1 MADDAITTS
10 LDELKRVIRTHPVID
25 NHGHNILRPH
35 QLKSGNFLTI
45 TTEAHGEALEDAPK
59 SLAHL
64 RAVRQ
69 LKKLYDLPA
78 DADWAA
84 IVGKRAELLERDA
97 DSLVKRCLEGTQ
109 TILIDD
115 GLDSGANIEP
125 YSWHNKFTTS
135 PCKRIVRIETV
146 AASILSTLYQQGR
159 LPVGVAIADE
169 EACNLGWV
177 SFIAEF
183 EQAIVAAIQDDEV
196 VGFKSVVCYRTGLDV
211 TVGRDLEVNEH
222 GLRSFSRHFLPD
234 ALARDFRVEA
244 KGMNDALVISACKL
258 IAAADEQGATAKPL
272 QFHTGLGDNDISLLD
287 SSPACLQPLI
297 KHFPTVPIVLLH
309 SSYPYTREA
318 GYLATVYKNVYLDIG
333 EVFPMVSREGQELI
347 VRQALELT
355 PTSKILWSTDGH
367 HFPETY
373 WLANVQGREAIEKV
387 LCDYVEHEDLTAAQ
401 ATKVAQDIFFNNSN
415 TLYNLRLSNTGL
427 ASREKPA
434 GHSQDANSNQH
445 DAEKGQEVSLPRSAA
460 V

>member
-1 MADDAITTS
+1 MADDAITAS

-69 LKKLYDLPA
+69 LKELYDLPA

-97 DSLVKRCLEGTQ
+97 DSLIKKCLEGTQ

-135 PCKRIVRIETV
+135 LCKRIVRIETV
-146 AASILSTLYQQGR
+146 AASILSTLYQQ
-159 LPVGVAIADE
+159 
-169 EACNLGWV
+169 
-177 SFIAEF
+177 EF

-211 TVGRDLEVNEH
+211 TVGRDLDVNEH
-222 GLRSFSRHFLPD
+222 GLRSFSRHYLPD

-258 IAAADEQGATAKPL
+258 IAAADEQGAAAKPL

-401 ATKVAQDIFFNNSN
+401 ATKAAQDVFFNNSN
-415 TLYNLRLSNTGL
+415 TLYNLRLSTTGL
-427 ASREKPA
+427 ALHEKPA
-434 GHSQDANSNQH
+434 EQSQEAKSSQQ
-445 DAEKGQEVSLPRSAA
+445 DAEKGQEVSLPRSA
-460 V
+460 VV